1 MWHKCEFEFI
11 YKPKGF
17 MENEKVMVSA
27 LREFFMSKGYS
38 MEAVACGDE
47 ECKLFTIEPL
57 PTIIEDKPKVIKIP
71 KK

>member
-1 MWHKCEFEFI
+1 MWHKCELEFI

-17 MENEKVMVSA
+17 MESDKSMVGA
-27 LREFFMSKGYS
+27 MREFFMSKGYS
-38 MEAVACGDE
+38 MEQVACGEE
-47 ECKLFTIEPL
+47 ECNLFTIEPL